1 MSIFNIILLTILSLH
16 LYNRWAKKFDIFQK
30 NKIFC
35 PININNSHWT
45 LLVMYIKLKKIVYY
59 DSMGRSSCSKYLNG
73 ALRYLGD
80 EADRLGRG
88 FLPDEWELVP
98 TDLNNTPQQQNGY
111 DCGVFTIMFADFLT
125 HNLPLSF
132 SQEIIQLCR
141 KKICLN
147 IIRGYLDDQEVSLKC
162 SSTSSVNNH
171 ISNTDPDPVI

>member
-1 MSIFNIILLTILSLH
+1 LSIFNIILLTILSLN
-16 LYNRWAKKFDIFQK
+16 LFNRWAKKFDIFQK

-80 EADRLGRG
+80 EAGRLGRG

-111 DCGVFTIMFADFLT
+111 DCGVFTIMFTDFLT
-125 HNLPLSF
+125 DNLSLAF
-132 SQEIIQLCR
+132 SQEDMHLFR
-141 KKICLN
+141 KKICAN
-147 IIRGYLDDQEVSLKC
+147 IIRGSLNYPER
-162 SSTSSVNNH
+162 SFG
-171 ISNTDPDPVI
+171 SNI